1 MQIIVNGAPYEA
13 PQACTVTD
21 LLRAMALEGQRCAVE
36 LNGDIVS
43 RAEWSARA
51 VVANDRV
58 EVVRAIGGG

>member
-1 MQIIVNGAPYEA
+1 MQITVNGASFDAPEA
-13 PQACTVTD
+13 CSVAD

-43 RAEWSARA
+43 RSDWPDRR
-51 VVANDRV
+51 VVAGDRV

>member
-1 MQIIVNGAPYEA
+1 MQIIVNGAPFDA
-13 PQACTVTD
+13 PEPCTITD

-36 LNGDIVS
+36 VNGDIVS
-43 RAEWSARA
+43 RTEWAARI